1 MKTRVIVAGG
11 GASGLAAGIWAAREG
26 AAVTILERNDRP
38 GRKLSAT
45 GNGRCNFSNLK
56 IDEDSFRGT
65 DPDFAA
71 PALKDFGPEDAAVF
85 FRDMGLLWVRNG
97 SYLYPRNMQAASV
110 AAMLADEFAGCGGKL
125 KTNER
130 IRRIEPGEKGF
141 TVSTDTWHYE
151 ADAVILALGSSASAI
166 AGSGTDGYELAE
178 SLGHHIVTPLP
189 ALTALKCAGFRFGGW
204 AGVRTQGA
212 VTLLVDGRKVK
223 RAVGELQLTGYGISG
238 IPVFDVSRYA
248 VRALWEKKNVQ
259 VSLDFLPE
267 LDCDAAAE
275 LFALVRERYPNRS
288 LKSLLAGWFP
298 DKLAEVLA
306 SREDPV
312 KSVKDFRLHVTDS
325 LSSEHAQACSGG
337 VDTSEIDPASMQ
349 SRLVKGLFFCGE
361 LVDIDGNCGGYNLQ
375 WAWSS
380 GRCAGRNA
388 AYISRHGREQM

>member
-45 GNGRCNFSNLK
+45 GSGRCNFSNLE
-56 IDEDSFRGT
+56 IGEDSFRGT
-65 DPDFAA
+65 DPGFAA
-71 PALKDFGPEDAAVF
+71 PALKDFGPEDAADF
-85 FRDMGLLWVRNG
+85 FRDIGLLWVCNG
-97 SYLYPRNMQAASV
+97 PYLYPRNMQAASV
-110 AAMLADEFAGCGGKL
+110 AMMLADEFAACGGKL

-130 IRRIEPGEKGF
+130 IRRIVPGETGF
-141 TVSTDTWHYE
+141 TVCTDTWHYE

-212 VTLLVDGRKVK
+212 VTLLVDGERVK
-223 RAVGELQLTGYGISG
+223 RAAGELQLTGYGISG
-238 IPVFDVSRYA
+238 IPVFDISRYA
-248 VRALWEKKNVQ
+248 VRALWEKKSVQ

-267 LDCDAAAE
+267 LDRGAAAE
-275 LFALVRERYPNRS
+275 LFSLARKRYPNRP

-306 SREDPV
+306 SLEDPV
-312 KSVKDFRLHVTDS
+312 NGVRDFRLTVTDS
-325 LSSEHAQACSGG
+325 LSSEHAQALSGG

-349 SRLVKGLFFCGE
+349 SRLVKGLYFCGE